1 MNFNVLTK
9 AKAIK
14 VAKEIKPHWTK
25 NKLTHAINQVRSKG
39 GDTYPMAAFFRDDVI
54 GIQED
59 GKPSE
64 EASKSAFWTVLMANI
79 TDEAI
84 KRKKKSTFICRLAMR
99 DVLNGYVLLSRENTR
114 KRMEGK
120 SE

>member
-1 MNFNVLTK
+1 
-9 AKAIK
+9 
-14 VAKEIKPHWTK
+14 
-25 NKLTHAINQVRSKG
+25 
-39 GDTYPMAAFFRDDVI
+39 MAAFFRDDVI

-59 GKPSE
+59 GQPSE

-114 KRMEGK
+114 KRMEAK